1 MKDFNIEAF
10 VVACIVI
17 LCLLGF
23 SFLVLLVNEYSY
35 ILQVKLVAV
44 LLLVAIGH
52 SFYNHAKKF

>member
-35 ILQVKLVAV
+35 ILQVKLIALVS
-44 LLLVAIGH
+44 LLAIGH